1 MSYKGIILAAG
12 RGSRLKKKTDVLP
25 KCLVKFKGYTLL
37 ERVIQNFIENEI
49 NEINVVAGYKQNKI
63 TLPGIKKIYNHKWN
77 KSSIMTSLFCCNKI
91 LKKNKCIIS
100 YSDIIYK
107 KKIIDVLKK
116 TRGDIVLL
124 SNNNWKKLWSQRFI
138 NPLSDLETFKIKNNR
153 LVNIGEKPK
162 RINDIQGQYMG
173 VLKITPNGWNK
184 IIKHINLYYKNKIDN
199 LDITKFLSTFVKNK
213 KNKIFVKKISTSWY
227 EIDNQKD
234 LMVAKKNFE
243 K

>member
-1 MSYKGIILAAG
+1 M
-12 RGSRLKKKTDVLP
+12 
-25 KCLVKFKGYTLL
+25 
-37 ERVIQNFIENEI
+37 
-49 NEINVVAGYKQNKI
+49 
-63 TLPGIKKIYNHKWN
+63 
-77 KSSIMTSLFCCNKI
+77 
-91 LKKNKCIIS
+91 
-100 YSDIIYK
+100 
-107 KKIIDVLKK
+107 
-116 TRGDIVLL
+116 

>member
-107 KKIIDVLKK
+107 KK
-116 TRGDIVLL
+116 
-124 SNNNWKKLWSQRFI
+124 N
-138 NPLSDLETFKIKNNR
+138 
-153 LVNIGEKPK
+153 
-162 RINDIQGQYMG
+162 Y
-173 VLKITPNGWNK
+173 
-184 IIKHINLYYKNKIDN
+184 
-199 LDITKFLSTFVKNK
+199 
-213 KNKIFVKKISTSWY
+213 
-227 EIDNQKD
+227 
-234 LMVAKKNFE
+234 
-243 K
+243 